1 MKTLIIVF
9 SMLAMA
15 LYGCNN
21 EVKTFEMNGGIRINL
36 EVDHIDLLKK
46 MCVNPD
52 DSIFNL
58 CLQKTSSGQ
67 YNSIDEFLD
76 VFNKT
81 VQETD
86 PSIQLVNYFA
96 SFELKEKISLNATNE
111 QIITVLKA
119 ELQKKL
125 EQTVINVTK
134 RLEKFSEQIANVQQ
148 LEYNLILVEVPGL
161 FEKERICNLLQS
173 TGSLGFWETYDNSE
187 VFQYLDAANKK
198 IFELGLGIEKT
209 NVDAEKNDNS
219 LLDEINSNKDSINQ
233 KSSKENPLF
242 SLLYPSV
249 DNESKLSSGCV
260 VGLADAKD
268 TAQVNKYLALRQI
281 NLLFPSNIR
290 FFWTLKPYNNST
302 LYQLIAIRGS
312 SRDGHAPIDGSV
324 ITTAETEMGNSG
336 SPEVTMKMNSEGARM
351 WSRLTRDNI
360 GKQIAIVLDNYVY
373 SFPIVNQ
380 EIKGGNSTIS
390 GNFSVEEA
398 KDLVSILNAG
408 SSPVKLKVIAVD
420 IKEAVKK

>member
-1 MKTLIIVF
+1 MKALIIVF

-36 EVDHIDLLKK
+36 EVDNLDLLKK

-58 CLQKTSSGQ
+58 CLQKTSNEK
-67 YNSIDEFLD
+67 YNSLDEFLD
-76 VFNKT
+76 AFNKI

-86 PSIQLVNYFA
+86 PSIQLANYFA
-96 SFELKEKISLNATNE
+96 SFELKEKISYSSTNE
-111 QIITVLKA
+111 QVITVLKS
-119 ELQKKL
+119 ELKKKL
-125 EQTVINVTK
+125 EETVKNVTK
-134 RLEKFSEQIANVQQ
+134 RVEKFSEQLANIKQ
-148 LEYNLILVEVPGL
+148 LEYNLILVEVPDL

-173 TGSLGFWETYDNSE
+173 TGNLGFWETYDNSE

-198 IFELGLGIEKT
+198 ILELGLGIEKSNIEAT
-209 NVDAEKNDNS
+209 KNDNS
-219 LLDEINSNKDSINQ
+219 LLEEINSNKDSVNQ
-233 KSSKENPLF
+233 KSSIDNPLF
-242 SLLYPSV
+242 SVLYPNV
-249 DNESKLSSGCV
+249 DNESKLISGCV

-290 FFWTLKPYNNST
+290 FLWTLKPYNNST
-302 LYQLIAIRGS
+302 VYQLIAIRVS
-312 SRDGHAPIDGSV
+312 NRDGHAPIDGSV
-324 ITTAETEMGNSG
+324 ITTAETEMGNYG
-336 SPEVTMKMNSEGARM
+336 STEVTMKMNSEGARM

-380 EIKGGNSTIS
+380 EIEGGNSTIS